1 MSDESTQNDELAAAA
16 DDLAEA
22 GMIDAAIGV
31 EELDEAA
38 EAAAFAATAGAA
50 AASDLTRSVDA
61 GAVANRLGTLS
72 EMVGVAGINDVSQGI
87 DMLTASDDVEAMS
100 AVVGMM
106 SLGDFDRGLE
116 LSRLA
121 GELSTIAEVVA
132 LLEMPVLATVLDDRG
147 DQLQEIA
154 VDVILRAGA
163 ERGLASLMAATGQHI
178 AEMGEEEIDEGVL
191 RMAASDIAAQRS
203 EELAEAAVLLGIRG
217 TVEGAAAGAAAD
229 LAGDLA
235 AEGIADVATGAAEF
249 GAGAVLDEA
258 AEG

>member
-1 MSDESTQNDELAAAA
+1 MSDESTQSEELAAAA

-22 GMIDAAIGV
+22 GMLDTAIGT

-38 EAAAFAATAGAA
+38 DAAAFAVGATAA
-50 AASDLTRSVDA
+50 AASDLTRSLDA
-61 GAVANRLGTLS
+61 GIVADRLSTLS

-87 DMLTASDDVEAMS
+87 DMLTTSDDVEAMS
-100 AVVGMM
+100 AVVGML
-106 SLGDFDRGLE
+106 SLGDLDRGLE

-132 LLEMPVLATVLDDRG
+132 ILKMPVLATVLDDRG
-147 DQLQEIA
+147 DQLQDIA

-163 ERGLASLMAATGQHI
+163 ERGLASLMAATGQQI

-191 RMAASDIAAQRS
+191 RMAASDIAAERS
-203 EELAEAAVLLGIRG
+203 DELAAASVRLGVRG
-217 TVEGAAAGAAAD
+217 AVEGAAAGAASD

-235 AEGIADVATGAAEF
+235 ADGVADVALGAAELS
-249 GAGAVLDEA
+249 AGAVLDEA

>member
-1 MSDESTQNDELAAAA
+1 MSEESTQNEELAAAA

-22 GMIDAAIGV
+22 GMLDAAIGA

-38 EAAAFAATAGAA
+38 DAAAFAVGATAA

-61 GAVANRLGTLS
+61 GIVAERLSTLS

-106 SLGDFDRGLE
+106 SLGDLDRGLE

-132 LLEMPVLATVLDDRG
+132 ILEMPVLATVLDDRG
-147 DQLQEIA
+147 DQLQDIA

-163 ERGLASLMAATGQHI
+163 ERGLASLMAATGQQI

-191 RMAASDIAAQRS
+191 HMAASDIAAERS
-203 EELAEAAVLLGIRG
+203 DELAAASVLLGIRG
-217 TVEGAAAGAAAD
+217 AVEGAAAGAAAD

-235 AEGIADVATGAAEF
+235 ADGVADVALGAAELS
-249 GAGAVLDEA
+249 AGAVLDEA